1 MGQRAGALEAED
13 FRLIDPAETPRRRAP
28 VITELLYAP
37 LHPSL
42 MGPASRYVKES
53 REAMLAYETEE
64 LAALRFSIILT
75 ARWEASDD
83 EDPEQRAELRADL
96 LLLRR
101 HYGDKI
107 DELAMT
113 FGVEEAMRAKD
124 DVERTVV
131 VPRDMKPLNMQR
143 YEGVSNEGSG
153 ETGYGL

>member
-1 MGQRAGALEAED
+1 MS
-13 FRLIDPAETPRRRAP
+13 
-28 VITELLYAP
+28 TELLHAP
-37 LHPSL
+37 LHSSL
-42 MGPASRYVKES
+42 MGPASRYMKET
-53 REAMLAYETEE
+53 REALLAYETEE

-83 EDPEQRAELRADL
+83 QDPQQRAELRADL

-113 FGVEEAMRAKD
+113 FGVEAAMKAKD

-131 VPRDMKPLNMQR
+131 VPRDMKPLVIQP
-143 YEGVSNEGSG
+143 EEEVSHEDGG
-153 ETGYGL
+153 DTGYGL